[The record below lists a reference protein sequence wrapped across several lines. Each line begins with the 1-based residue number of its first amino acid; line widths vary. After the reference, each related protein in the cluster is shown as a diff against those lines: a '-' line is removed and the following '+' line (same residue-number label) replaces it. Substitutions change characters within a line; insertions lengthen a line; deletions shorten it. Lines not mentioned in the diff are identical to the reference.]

1 RPHQGTCGAVYRR
14 GVKGGA
20 SAGRRA
26 PVAPD
31 GAEGVGEAG
40 GVGGAVAEGGVE
52 HALAERFAEGCA
64 AGGVGGEP
72 AGGGDVVVG
81 RVGDE
86 IGEADGVEEGDADA
100 GGVGAAGE
108 RDDGNAHV
116 EGFAGGGG
124 AVVGKG

>member
-1 RPHQGTCGAVYRR
+1 
-14 GVKGGA
+14 
-20 SAGRRA
+20 
-26 PVAPD
+26 
-31 GAEGVGEAG
+31 
-40 GVGGAVAEGGVE
+40 
-52 HALAERFAEGCA
+52 
-64 AGGVGGEP
+64 GVGGEP

-124 AVVGKG
+124 AVVGKGVERDVDAAVEGKVAAAVGDGRENFDASGVGAGGGEAGADRVAERGVAEVEGLEEEACRGHL